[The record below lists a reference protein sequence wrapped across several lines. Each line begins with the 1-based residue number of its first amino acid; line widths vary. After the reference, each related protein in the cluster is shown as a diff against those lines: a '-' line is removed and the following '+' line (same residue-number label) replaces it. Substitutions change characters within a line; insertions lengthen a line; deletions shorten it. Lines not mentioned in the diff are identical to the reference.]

1 MTGTYGDPKTLR
13 TGKTEKGRSPRFP
26 DSLVPRLI
34 SEQRGFTLLEVLVAV
49 AILGIAIAVILQ
61 LFSADLRAIS
71 VSGNYVEAAAKAE
84 AKMREVLDDDALTE
98 RSLSETTNDGYRI
111 DVAVTRALGNK
122 TENLP
127 VILLDISLTVHWTKG
142 TKERALNLRTMKM
155 VIKQI

>member
-1 MTGTYGDPKTLR
+1 MTGRFGDPETR
-13 TGKTEKGRSPRFP
+13 RTEKAANGRSPRFP
-26 DSLVPRLI
+26 DSPAPRLI

-49 AILGIAIAVILQ
+49 AVLGIAIAVILQ
-61 LFSADLRAIS
+61 LFSAGLRAIS
-71 VSGNYVEAAAKAE
+71 ASGNYIEASAKAE

-98 RSLSETTNDGYRI
+98 RSLSETTNDGYRFDI
-111 DVAVTRALGNK
+111 SVTRALGNK